1 MRYAKS
7 INCII
12 ALLAGIVV
20 CVSCGHSR
28 LSRNLSDIEFLLDS
42 RPDSAL
48 VLIRQIDTTSLKG
61 KAAKAKFSL
70 LHAAALDKNYIDTA
84 DTRIARPAVDWYD
97 RHGNPEERLKA
108 WMYLGTEQFNGER
121 YNEAIVSFS
130 KAIED
135 TSEIR
140 DKNLLGLLYS
150 RIAETYTRTREDNI
164 AEIFIDKSISC
175 FLECDRR
182 DQANKELII
191 KAKNLITQQKWETG
205 DSLLLTLLK
214 DSSITSLQRGRLE
227 GIYAITV
234 LSSPHKDDILAYP
247 HMLRALSLNGR
258 LENEDQYYAYAYLLS
273 LVGKQKLSDSILNQY
288 RNSESHNR
296 YSYYYWKHRIQKN
309 RGDYEAAYRSL
320 WLAKQ
325 ANDSISK
332 ASMAR
337 STANAQRVYM
347 ENKAIENEL
356 QAQKQQGLILLTVL
370 ISFALIMLITMIV
383 LRERRRNIEEQG
395 RMSLAIDSLK
405 RQLDEAKDDMILNG
419 KKKAKAR
426 FAYLS
431 DMFEEMYHITEG
443 GVELSTEKLY
453 QIINKQINI
462 VGSDK
467 IAWERFTKALD
478 EETGGIMSGFS
489 KDFPSLTDQ
498 EKRLAGYVFA
508 GFDNTTI
515 MLLMGTSTLEHAR
528 VKKNRLKK
536 KIEESAIIGKEA
548 YLIYFNNIKKA

>member
-1 MRYAKS
+1 MRFFRLLMQ
-7 INCII
+7 II
-12 ALLAGIVV
+12 ILCFGLIFLI
-20 CVSCGHSR
+20 SCG
-28 LSRNLSDIEFLLDS
+28 RNFNRQHLADIESILDS

-48 VLIRQIDTTSLKG
+48 ALIRQIDTASLRG
-61 KAAKAKFSL
+61 KTARAKFSL

-84 DTRIARPAVDWYD
+84 DTRIAQPAVDWYD
-97 RHGNPEERLKA
+97 RHGDPEERLKA
-108 WMYLGTEQFNGER
+108 WMYLGTEQFNGEM
-121 YNEAIVSFS
+121 YNAAIVSFS

-135 TSEIR
+135 TSEIK

-164 AEIFIDKSISC
+164 AEIFIDKSINC

-191 KAKNLITQQKWETG
+191 KAKNLITLQKWERG
-205 DSLLLTLLK
+205 DSLLIKLLK

-227 GIYAITV
+227 GIYAIAV
-234 LSSPHKDDILAYP
+234 LSSPLKDDILAYP
-247 HMLRALSLNGR
+247 HMLRAISLNGR

-273 LVGKQKLSDSILNQY
+273 LVGKQKESDSILNQY
-288 RNSESHNR
+288 RNSESHNQ
-296 YSYYYWKHRIQKN
+296 YSYYYWKHRIQKS

-325 ANDSISK
+325 ANDSISM

-356 QAQKQQGLILLTVL
+356 QNQKQQSLILLTGL
-370 ISFALIMLITMIV
+370 ISFALIMLISMIV
-383 LRERRRNIEEQG
+383 LRERRRHIEEQG

-405 RQLDEAKDDMILNG
+405 EQLDEAKADIILNG

-453 QIINKQINI
+453 EIINKHINI
-462 VGSDK
+462 VGSDNV
-467 IAWERFTKALD
+467 AWERFKKALD
-478 EETGGIMSGFS
+478 DETGGIMSGFS
-489 KDFPSLTDQ
+489 RDFPNLTDQ

-515 MLLMGTSTLEHAR
+515 MLLMGTSTLEHTR

-536 KIEESAIIGKEA
+536 KIEESAISGKEA
-548 YLIYFNNIKKA
+548 YLIYFNNIK